1 MFSGTAEI
9 KIVFHDK
16 TNKHRQMKSFICQLF
31 KIFISNS
38 CFPAAYL
45 ILNRAQSFIILMW

>member
-1 MFSGTAEI
+1 MFSGTVEI